1 MNHLKISLLT
11 AVFPILGFS
20 QSPLSM
26 ECDFENGMM
35 GWKGDGRIVEDRN
48 FNKVCS
54 LKKTGSDHRQITY
67 TYTLP
72 RNGTVQLHFRARAMP
87 GGSGIEFHRKNRKD
101 GGGVLFSRVPLPA
114 TGEWVDVT
122 QTTSD
127 KNGEGPLECTVF
139 LSLQKGKG
147 EIQLDDF
154 TVTIDES
161 SLPES
166 DDNNS
171 LIGGA
176 IYHRMSDAPR
186 PSKTPRRIDVENS
199 SGVKGAL
206 RVSASLA
213 EILHETDSSRGKAG
227 MTGRLNTYRKFIRVE
242 INGAAPASRP
252 AKMVVRYNIEEDGD
266 LWSAEDVVLIDE
278 SWSDFIAD
286 SEGFD
291 DVFGTDVKSKTKNL
305 VTTSTKYE
313 YPEADIV
320 SAEIVILDDRDSEL
334 YVGGWPLPAT
344 RPPNLPEHLKP
355 RVYTSADGKQ
365 ITATVFEV
373 ESGSVT
379 LLMNG
384 KPYKIALTKLSKHD
398 QMFLGTIGNDADRR
412 IKQKLGQ

>member
-1 MNHLKISLLT
+1 MKYLKISLLIVVLPT
-11 AVFPILGFS
+11 LGFS

-35 GWKGDGRIVEDRN
+35 GWKGDGKIVEDKN

-72 RNGTVQLHFRARAMP
+72 RNATVQLHFRARAMP
-87 GGSGIEFHRKNRKD
+87 GGSGIEFHRKNRKN
-101 GGGVLFSRVPLPA
+101 GGVLFSRVPLPA

-127 KNGEGPLECTVF
+127 KKGEGPLECTVF

-154 TVTIDES
+154 TVTIDAS
-161 SLPES
+161 TLPQS
-166 DDNNS
+166 HDGNPV
-171 LIGGA
+171 IGGA
-176 IYHRMSDAPR
+176 VYRRISDTPR
-186 PSKTPRRIDVENS
+186 PSKTPRWIDVENS

-213 EILHETDSSRGKAG
+213 EIRHETDSSRGNAG
-227 MTGRLNTYRKFIRVE
+227 MTGRLNTFRKFFRVE
-242 INGAAPASRP
+242 VNGATPASRP
-252 AKMVVRYNIEEDGD
+252 AKMVVRYNIEEDGE

-278 SWSDFIAD
+278 SWSNFVAD
-286 SEGFD
+286 SEGFE
-291 DVFGTDVKSKTKNL
+291 DVFGIDVKSKKKKL

-334 YVGGWPLPAT
+334 YLGSWPVPAT
-344 RPPNLPEHLKP
+344 RPPKLPKHLKP
-355 RVYTSADGKQ
+355 RVYTSVDGKQ
-365 ITATVFEV
+365 ITATVFKV
-373 ESGSVT
+373 EDGSVT

-384 KPYKIALTKLSKHD
+384 KPYEVALTELSKPD
-398 QMFLGTIGNDADRR
+398 QMFLETIRNDAD
-412 IKQKLGQ
+412 KKANP